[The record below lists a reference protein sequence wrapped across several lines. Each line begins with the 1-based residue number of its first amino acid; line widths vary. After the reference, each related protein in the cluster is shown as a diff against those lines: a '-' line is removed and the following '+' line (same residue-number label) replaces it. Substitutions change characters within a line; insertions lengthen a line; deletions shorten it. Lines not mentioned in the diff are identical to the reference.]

1 MSKITKGRESMKS
14 FVKKN
19 IIFYILIFAVNSIIL
34 IAANYVVGNTISIP
48 YELYETRR
56 VFVPTEKV
64 KNFDWDFLLERNVVL
79 VAETSDSKVVGLYD
93 PGMYYFVNSTKA
105 LDPRYL
111 RYFSNEDY
119 LKKTDTGVALINI
132 DTMFRSGKLSPYII
146 KKGMKRAADTYN
158 IDIIGALDIVS
169 VGYGSLEE
177 SYPTDEFAIFK
188 NIFKLNSN
196 LIKKIYVDVPYIDVP
211 ETEKF
216 NEMEKVSEVLKEKG
230 FTEISEK
237 KAKPVIEAFIHA
249 VLNYRKYERF
259 ILYCAMASL
268 SVFIYTSMIYLW
280 KYKEYI
286 YISRV
291 CGTDFFKMYKLILK
305 YSIFQ
310 IVLISMVSSFGIWIY
325 LGLIKEGIMSIF
337 DYIVV
342 DFIFLLLFLLCIT
355 GVYIFGFLRYSREMR

>member
-1 MSKITKGRESMKS
+1 MKS

-48 YELYETRR
+48 YELHETRR
-56 VFVPTEKV
+56 VFVPTVKV

-79 VAETSDSKVVGLYD
+79 VAETSDSKVLGLYD
-93 PGMYYFVNSTKA
+93 PGMYYFVNSTKV

-119 LKKTDTGVALINI
+119 IKKTDTGVALINI

-146 KKGMKRAADTYN
+146 KKEMKRAADTYS

-177 SYPTDEFAIFK
+177 SYPTDEFAVFK

-196 LIKKIYVDVPYIDVP
+196 LIKKIYVDVP

-230 FTEISEK
+230 FTEISEN
-237 KAKPVIEAFIHA
+237 KAQPVIKAFIHA

-268 SVFIYTSMIYLW
+268 SVFIYTSVIYLW

-310 IVLISMVSSFGIWIY
+310 IVLISMVASFGIWIY

>member
-1 MSKITKGRESMKS
+1 MKS

-48 YELYETRR
+48 YELQETRR
-56 VFVPTEKV
+56 IFVPTGKV

-158 IDIIGALDIVS
+158 IDIIGALDIAS

-177 SYPTDEFAIFK
+177 SYPTDEFAVFK

-196 LIKKIYVDVPYIDVP
+196 LIKKIYVDVP
-211 ETEKF
+211 ETEKID
-216 NEMEKVSEVLKEKG
+216 ELEKVSEVLKENG

-249 VLNYRKYERF
+249 VSNYRKYERF
-259 ILYCAMASL
+259 ILYCAVASL
-268 SVFIYTSMIYLW
+268 SVFIYTSVIYLW

-286 YISRV
+286 YIGRV
-291 CGTDFFKMYKLILK
+291 CGADFFKMYKLILK

-310 IVLISMVSSFGIWIY
+310 IVLISMVASFGIWIY

>member
-1 MSKITKGRESMKS
+1 M
-14 FVKKN
+14 
-19 IIFYILIFAVNSIIL
+19 IFA
-34 IAANYVVGNTISIP
+34 
-48 YELYETRR
+48 
-56 VFVPTEKV
+56 
-64 KNFDWDFLLERNVVL
+64 
-79 VAETSDSKVVGLYD
+79 
-93 PGMYYFVNSTKA
+93 
-105 LDPRYL
+105 
-111 RYFSNEDY
+111 
-119 LKKTDTGVALINI
+119 
-132 DTMFRSGKLSPYII
+132 
-146 KKGMKRAADTYN
+146 
-158 IDIIGALDIVS
+158 S

-177 SYPTDEFAIFK
+177 SYPTDEFAVFK

-196 LIKKIYVDVPYIDVP
+196 LIKKIYVDVPYIDVS

-216 NEMEKVSEVLKEKG
+216 NEMEKVYEVLKEKG
-230 FTEISEK
+230 FTEVSEN
-237 KAKPVIEAFIHA
+237 KAQPVIKAFIHA

-268 SVFIYTSMIYLW
+268 SVFIYTSVIYLW

-286 YISRV
+286 YIGRV
-291 CGTDFFKMYKLILK
+291 CGADFFKMYKLILK

-355 GVYIFGFLRYSREMR
+355 GVDIFGFLRYSREMR

>member
-1 MSKITKGRESMKS
+1 MKS

-79 VAETSDSKVVGLYD
+79 VADTSDSKVVGLYD

-158 IDIIGALDIVS
+158 IDIIGALDIAS
-169 VGYGSLEE
+169 VGYGFLEE
-177 SYPTDEFAIFK
+177 SYPTDEFAVFK
-188 NIFKLNSN
+188 NIFTLKSN
-196 LIKKIYVDVPYIDVP
+196 IIKKIYVDVP
-211 ETEKF
+211 ETEKID
-216 NEMEKVSEVLKEKG
+216 ELKKVSEVLKENG
-230 FTEISEK
+230 FTEISEN
-237 KAKPVIEAFIHA
+237 KAQPVIKAFIHA

-259 ILYCAMASL
+259 ILYCAVASVA
-268 SVFIYTSMIYLW
+268 VFIYTSVIYLW

-286 YISRV
+286 YIGRV
-291 CGTDFFKMYKLILK
+291 CGADFFKMYKLILK

-325 LGLIKEGIMSIF
+325 LGQIKEGIMSIF